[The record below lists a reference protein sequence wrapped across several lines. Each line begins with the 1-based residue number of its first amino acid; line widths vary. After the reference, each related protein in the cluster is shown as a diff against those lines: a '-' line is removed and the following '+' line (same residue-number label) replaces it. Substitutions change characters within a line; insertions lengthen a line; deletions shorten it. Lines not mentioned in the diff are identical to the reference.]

1 MLITLDTGEVL
12 SICIFLPSSFI
23 NLIHCLVVILMR
35 EMIVMTIVVVVVVVI
50 VIVVVLV
57 VVVVLMVIVMVTLF
71 VASVRE
77 FNHQRFC

>member
-35 EMIVMTIVVVVVVVI
+35 EMIVMTIVVVVVVI